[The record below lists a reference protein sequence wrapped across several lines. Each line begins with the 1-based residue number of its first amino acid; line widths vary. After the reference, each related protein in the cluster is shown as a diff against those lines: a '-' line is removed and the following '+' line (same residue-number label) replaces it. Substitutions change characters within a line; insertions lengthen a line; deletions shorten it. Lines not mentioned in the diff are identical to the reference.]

1 MRGAFSFQ
9 YRKQYELH
17 AIFMKNEKTYE
28 HESFQY
34 RKRYELHAMDSR
46 RPTERHS
53 IVSIPQA
60 VWIACNDELF
70 NEFKG
75 DLDVSI
81 PQAVW
86 IACNYLEG
94 AWGVF
99 FPLVSIPQAVWIAC
113 NDVRDALE
121 KSKREL
127 FQYRKRYELHAI
139 YRPKGRQGGF
149 FVSIPQAV

>member
-60 VWIACNDELF
+60 VWI
-70 NEFKG
+70 
-75 DLDVSI
+75 V
-81 PQAVW
+81 
-86 IACNYLEG
+86 CNYLEG

-139 YRPKGRQGGF
+139 
-149 FVSIPQAV
+149 